1 MYANLL
7 CCLAPGPTWL
17 TAPSTHRYAALQ
29 AVSRRETSGRESS
42 RREISTAANKHEN
55 STSSFEWLM
64 QNEIRVPR
72 ASLSQTW
79 FHTKRAP
86 LE

>member
-1 MYANLL
+1 MHANLL
-7 CCLAPGPTWL
+7 CCLVPGPSWL
-17 TAPSTHRYAALQ
+17 TALCTHRYAALQ

-55 STSSFEWLM
+55 STSSLEWLM

-79 FHTKRAP
+79 FHSKSAP
-86 LE
+86 LV